1 METTAKTK
9 RRSQLT
15 VIIIVIVALIG
26 VLVIRTDQATAV
38 KSSAATT
45 EVTTTEN
52 QTGTT
57 TGLKTDG
64 FYSSAAP
71 SLFKLI
77 SALVIV
83 IACIYAGV
91 YLLRRLMGKKYSGN
105 RQSNLLEVLET
116 TYIGPK
122 KTVSLVRVA
131 DRAVLV
137 GTSENH
143 ISPLAELDADET
155 ARLLAAESTEEETES
170 FKKVFKTAVMK
181 LKEIGLKRADKAAL
195 ES

>member
-1 METTAKTK
+1 MN

-38 KSSAATT
+38 KADGSAA
-45 EVTTTEN
+45 VTTAQED

-91 YLLRRLMGKKYSGN
+91 YLLKRLMGKKYSGN

-122 KTVSLVRVA
+122 KTISLVRVA

-137 GTSENH
+137 GTSENQ
-143 ISPLAELDADET
+143 ISPLAELDAEET
-155 ARLLAAESTEEETES
+155 ARILADACLEEETES
-170 FKKVFKTAVMK
+170 FKKVFKTALTK
-181 LKEIGLKRADKAAL
+181 LKEIGLKRTDKAAL

>member
-1 METTAKTK
+1 MEKTPKSK

-15 VIIIVIVALIG
+15 AIIIVIVALIG
-26 VLVIRTDQATAV
+26 VLVIKTDQATAV
-38 KSSAATT
+38 KANS
-45 EVTTTEN
+45 TTTEATTLQD
-52 QTGTT
+52 QTGAT
-57 TGLKTDG
+57 TGVKTDG

-71 SLFKLI
+71 SLFKII

-83 IACIYAGV
+83 IACIYVGV

-155 ARLLAAESTEEETES
+155 ARILAAAGPEEETEN
-170 FKKVFKTAVMK
+170 FKKVFKTAVTK
-181 LKEIGLKRADKAAL
+181 LKEIGFKRTDKTAL

>member
-1 METTAKTK
+1 
-9 RRSQLT
+9 
-15 VIIIVIVALIG
+15 VALIG
-26 VLVIRTDQATAV
+26 VLVIRTDQVTAV
-38 KSSAATT
+38 KATNTPVATT
-45 EVTTTEN
+45 TLDD
-52 QTGTT
+52 QAGTT
-57 TGLKTDG
+57 TGTKTDG

-91 YLLRRLMGKKYSGN
+91 YLLKRMMGKKYSGN
-105 RQSNLLEVLET
+105 RRSNLLEVLET

-155 ARLLAAESTEEETES
+155 ARMLATAAPEEETES
-170 FKKVFKTAVMK
+170 FKKVLSSAVTK
-181 LKEIGLKRADKAAL
+181 LKEMGFKRTDKAAL

>member
-1 METTAKTK
+1 MEKTPKTK
-9 RRSQLT
+9 RRSQLA
-15 VIIIVIVALIG
+15 VILIVIVALFG

-38 KSSAATT
+38 KATSAPAESTT
-45 EVTTTEN
+45 LQDQAEAS
-52 QTGTT
+52 TGTET
-57 TGLKTDG
+57 EG

-77 SALVIV
+77 SALVVV
-83 IACIYAGV
+83 IACIYVGV
-91 YLLRRLMGKKYSGN
+91 YLLRRMMGKKYSGN
-105 RQSNLLEVLET
+105 RQNNLLEVLET

-155 ARLLAAESTEEETES
+155 ARLLAATGPEEETES
-170 FKKVFKTAVMK
+170 FKKVLNTAVTK
-181 LKEIGLKRADKAAL
+181 LKEFGFKRNDKAAL

>member
-1 METTAKTK
+1 MVKTLKTK

-15 VIIIVIVALIG
+15 VIIIIIVALIG
-26 VLVIRTDQATAV
+26 VLAIRTDKATAV
-38 KSSAATT
+38 KVTGSAS
-45 EVTTTEN
+45 ETTTL
-52 QTGTT
+52 QDQAGTT
-57 TGLKTDG
+57 TDNEKEN

-83 IACIYAGV
+83 IASIYAGV
-91 YLLRRLMGKKYSGN
+91 YLLKRMMGRKYTGN
-105 RQSNLLEVLET
+105 RQNNLLEVLET
-116 TYIGPK
+116 AYIGPK

-155 ARLLAAESTEEETES
+155 ARILMSPEQTGHEEN
-170 FKKVFKTAVMK
+170 FKKIFKTAVMK
-181 LKEIGLKRADKAAL
+181 LKEISLKRTEKTAL